1 MRRFQLRRTIDHS
14 GVSGTGI
21 IAEGIIF
28 SSGAVVMSWVVPPA
42 GMTRVP
48 KGLAIYE
55 DVPHLVAIHG
65 HGGDTVVEYLDCQDC
80 GADISRGHLYCVSC
94 GNNTVLCSGCR
105 DEHRRRH
112 EGAEQAGVL
121 V

>member
-1 MRRFQLRRTIDHS
+1 MRRFQIRRTIDHS
-14 GVSGTGI
+14 GVSGRGI
-21 IAEGIIF
+21 VAEGIIF
-28 SSGAVVMSWVVPPA
+28 TSGSVVISWLVPPT

-48 KGLAIYE
+48 KGLAVYE

-80 GADISRGHLYCVSC
+80 GSDISGGHHYCYSC
-94 GNNTVLCSGCR
+94 KSMLCSSCR
-105 DEHRRRH
+105 DDHRRRH
-112 EGAEQAGVL
+112 EGAEQAGVF

>member
-1 MRRFQLRRTIDHS
+1 MRRFQIRRTIDHS
-14 GVSGTGI
+14 GVSGRGI
-21 IAEGIIF
+21 VAEGIIF
-28 SSGAVVMSWVVPPA
+28 TSGSVVISWLVPPT

-48 KGLAIYE
+48 KGLAVYE

-80 GADISRGHLYCVSC
+80 GSDISGGHLYCNSC
-94 GNNTVLCSGCR
+94 KSMLCGPCR
-105 DEHRRRH
+105 DDHRRRH
-112 EGAEQAGVL
+112 EGAEQAGVF